1 MPEQSG
7 KKNAGIPLIE
17 TKLYMPRWRPGL
29 ISRPRLIQRMKQG
42 MSGKLTLVAAPAGF
56 GKSTLL
62 AEWIA
67 ELNSREKDVA
77 WVSLEGSDNDAVF
90 FWTYFIKALQKIH
103 PTIGE
108 SALLLLQAPQ
118 PAPIETILT
127 SLINEV
133 NTGKEEYIIILD
145 DYHLIDTPEIHQGI
159 VFLLEHLPAQMH
171 LVLASRVDPPVPL
184 SRLRARGELLELRS
198 GDLRFTT
205 DEVTDFFRQ
214 SMGLDVAE
222 DGVAA
227 LATRTEGWIAGLQ
240 LAGLSMQGR
249 EDLAGFINTFSG
261 DDRYILDYL
270 VEEVLL
276 RQPEDVRQFLLETA
290 ILDRLSAPLCNAI
303 AERENSKALLETL
316 ERENLFIISLDD
328 KRQWYRYHHLFA
340 DMLRSRLET
349 EFPDLPPRLHLRSC
363 DWYEAHGERA
373 AAIHHATMAGDFE
386 RVAALLELAAP
397 AMFTTAHS
405 STLYGWLRKI
415 PDDIIL
421 TRPVLSIWAAWAAM
435 DRRDLTAGD
444 QWLLNAEKYLSTDA
458 DAGEMVVSDEKQ
470 FRTLPALIATARAF
484 YAQANNDADATI
496 RYARE
501 ALAILP
507 KDEYVWRGGATA
519 LLGLASWSR
528 GDLQAAYESFAGG
541 LGLIEGAGIP
551 HYKISGTHVL
561 ADIRIGQGRL
571 RDAIDIYQQ
580 SMKLAENWGGPV
592 IRGTADLCLGLSEL
606 YYEQNAQEKARE
618 WLARGQA
625 FGLDAALSENQ
636 YRWLVLQALM
646 AEDENRL
653 EDAMALFEEA
663 EDVFIPDAV
672 PCVRPVSALRV
683 SLWIKTGRIADA
695 ERWAEQQGLAVNDD
709 VDFLREFELITLAKL
724 YIAQYAAK
732 RDDRQLDAA
741 IALLD
746 RLLQAAEAKERT
758 GSSIEIMIQQALAYQ
773 AGGDVSLALVPLERA
788 LTLAEPEGYVR
799 TFLKEGV
806 KMRDLLRQA
815 AAAGISGE
823 YTRRLLAAFDA
834 GPLPGKPAVDVSA
847 SALTE
852 PLTNR
857 EIEILRLIAA
867 GMRNQ
872 EIADQLFI
880 SLYTVKRHIAN
891 AYGKMAVSTRTEAVA
906 RANELKLL

>member
-1 MPEQSG
+1 MPEKSG
-7 KKNAGIPLIE
+7 QKNAGIPLIE
-17 TKLYMPRWRPGL
+17 TKLYMPRWRSGL
-29 ISRPRLIQRMKQG
+29 ISRPRLIERMNQG
-42 MSGKLTLVAAPAGF
+42 MNGKLTLVAAPAGF

-67 ELNSREKDVA
+67 ALNAPENTVA
-77 WVSLEGSDNDAVF
+77 WVSLDSNDNDAVF
-90 FWTYFIKALQKIH
+90 FWTYFIKALQKIY
-103 PTIGE
+103 PDVGE
-108 SALLLLQAPQ
+108 NALLLLQAPQ
-118 PAPIETILT
+118 PAAIETILT

-145 DYHLIDTPEIHQGI
+145 DYHLIDAAEIHQGM
-159 VFLLEHLPAQMH
+159 VFLLDHLPAQMH
-171 LVLASRVDPPVPL
+171 LMLSSRVDPPVPL
-184 SRLRARGELLELRS
+184 SRLRAKGELLELRS

-205 DEVTDFFRQ
+205 DEVNDFFRQ
-214 SMGLDVAE
+214 SMGLTLAE
-222 DGVAA
+222 DGITA
-227 LATRTEGWIAGLQ
+227 LTTRTEGWIAGLQ
-240 LAGLSMQGR
+240 LAGLSLQGR
-249 EDLAGFINTFSG
+249 EDVAGFINTFSG

-276 RQPEDVRQFLLETA
+276 RQPEDIRQFLLQTA
-290 ILDRLSAPLCNAI
+290 ILGRLSVPLCNVVAD
-303 AERENSKALLETL
+303 RENSKTLLEIL
-316 ERENLFIISLDD
+316 ERENLFIIPLDD

-340 DMLRSRLET
+340 DMLRARLET
-349 EFPDLPPRLHLRSC
+349 EYPDLPAKLHLRAC
-363 DWYEAHGERA
+363 DWYEAQNESA
-373 AAIHHATMAGDFE
+373 AAIHHATAAGDFQ
-386 RVAALLELAAP
+386 RVAGLVELAAP
-397 AMFTTAHS
+397 VMFSTAHS

-415 PDDIIL
+415 PEEIIL
-421 TRPVLSIWAAWAAM
+421 KRPVLSIWAAWAAM
-435 DRRDLTAGD
+435 DTRDLAAGER
-444 QWLLNAEKYLSTDA
+444 WLLNAEKYLSGNDA
-458 DAGEMVVSDEKQ
+458 ENMIFTDEKQ
-470 FRTLPALIATARAF
+470 FDTLPALIATARAF
-484 YAQANNDADATI
+484 YAQASNDADATI
-496 RYARE
+496 SYARE

-507 KDEYVWRGGATA
+507 EEEYVWRGGATA

-561 ADIRIGQGRL
+561 ADICIGQGRL
-571 RDAIDIYQQ
+571 RDAIDLYQQ
-580 SMKLAENWGGPV
+580 SMKLAESWRGAV
-592 IRGTADLCLGLSEL
+592 IRGTADLCLGLAEL
-606 YYEQNAQEKARE
+606 YNEQNAQDKARD

-625 FGLDAALSENQ
+625 FGADAALTENQ
-636 YRWLVLQALM
+636 YRWLVLQSQM

-653 EDAMALFEEA
+653 DDAITLLAEA
-663 EDVFIPDAV
+663 NEVFVPDAV
-672 PCVRPVSALRV
+672 PSVRPVAALQAQ
-683 SLWIKTGRIADA
+683 LWIKTGKIADA
-695 ERWAEQQGLAVNDD
+695 ERWAAQKDLAVNDE
-709 VDFLREFELITLAKL
+709 VTFLREFEHITLAKL

-746 RLLQAAEAKERT
+746 RLLQASEANERT
-758 GSSIEIMIQQALAYQ
+758 GSTIEIMIQQALAYQ
-773 AGGDVSLALVPLERA
+773 AEGDVSLALVPLERA
-788 LTLAEPEGYVR
+788 LALAAPEGYVR
-799 TFLKEGV
+799 TFRKEGV

-815 AAAGISGE
+815 AAAGISGK

-834 GPLPGKPAVDVSA
+834 GPSPGKPAVNVAAD
-847 SALTE
+847 ALAE

-891 AYGKMAVSTRTEAVA
+891 AYGKMEVSTRTEAVA